1 MHPLTTLI
9 KEDMCPS
16 LGVTEPGAI
25 ALAVSRARKELKGD
39 IRHIRVEMNSG
50 MYKNAFTCGIPGTS
64 HVGAV
69 YAAALGALAGDPDL
83 SLEALAHITSQ
94 DIQMAEAM
102 VKAHMVE
109 IIMAEITPEIFIR
122 ATVVASDGQCT
133 VVIRHTHTNIVSVS
147 TASDGEMI
155 SKEEPLYAEDKDAAI
170 HQYTFDDLYA
180 YAMTVDTK
188 ELAFLKNAW
197 ELNLDLL
204 SAGLAEPRTVILHHL
219 YRTNGDRFF
228 SNDSLNS
235 AQLLCAGA
243 VEARVLGVGKPAMSI
258 TGSGSHGIIAV
269 MPLYAIAECEH
280 YLEDLLLRAAAFSCL
295 ITQYIKEYSGRLSAL
310 CGCGI
315 AAGTG
320 MACGAAMLRGMSR
333 EEIIMVLNHMALGIT
348 GMICD
353 GGNHGCAIKCITA
366 VDAAFRAVDMVAHG
380 IEIDPCHGIC
390 GSAPEDTMRNIGQI
404 ASPGMIGTERVIVE
418 IMAQKLGR

>member
-1 MHPLTTLI
+1 MDIGEIKITVGAELHSGEILVVGAEGNRLI
-9 KEDMCPS
+9 KRGLNRNLVD
-16 LGVTEPGAI
+16 
-25 ALAVSRARKELKGD
+25 
-39 IRHIRVEMNSG
+39 
-50 MYKNAFTCGIPGTS
+50 
-64 HVGAV
+64 
-69 YAAALGALAGDPDL
+69 
-83 SLEALAHITSQ
+83 
-94 DIQMAEAM
+94 
-102 VKAHMVE
+102 
-109 IIMAEITPEIFIR
+109 
-122 ATVVASDGQCT
+122 ASDAFIDQLQAG
-133 VVIRHTHTNIVSVS
+133 II
-147 TASDGEMI
+147 
-155 SKEEPLYAEDKDAAI
+155 I
-170 HQYTFDDLYA
+170 HRG
-180 YAMTVDTK
+180 
-188 ELAFLKNAW
+188 
-197 ELNLDLL
+197 LDLL
-204 SAGLAEPRTVILHHL
+204 NQLIDYGIITGACGRCPLAAVI
-219 YRTNGDRFF
+219 TGFV
-228 SNDSLNS
+228 
-235 AQLLCAGA
+235 
-243 VEARVLGVGKPAMSI
+243 VESVGRGPVSQRGTVGKPAMSI

-280 YLEDLLLRAAAFSCL
+280 YPEDLLLRAAAFSCL